1 MKSIKF
7 VLDDNEKQKDVI
19 SKETYWWIQ
28 KCAENLLTYP
38 ATPDQG
44 KHAALQLDLGFVIG
58 DNHNYF
64 RIW

>member
-7 VLDDNEKQKDVI
+7 FQDDNEKQKDVI

-44 KHAALQLDLGFVIG
+44 KHAALC
-58 DNHNYF
+58 
-64 RIW
+64 